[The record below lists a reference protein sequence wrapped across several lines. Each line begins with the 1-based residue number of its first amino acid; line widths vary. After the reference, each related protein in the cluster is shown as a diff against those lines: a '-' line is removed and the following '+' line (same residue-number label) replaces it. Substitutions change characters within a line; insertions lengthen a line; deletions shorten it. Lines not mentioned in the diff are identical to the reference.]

1 METRSRLTDLTKA
14 PAIYHR
20 AKDPSTSKWLNPKR
34 IEEGR
39 GLRTSDL
46 KPPFSIRPVID
57 GKQVWHPLTAQSF
70 TEAKAEAIAF
80 YTKLAAHER
89 GAAIQEIDDAN
100 RTSLHAAVE
109 DYLSHKEHEAGR
121 RPGSIKAYRTALNEF
136 AEKAGVR
143 YIDEV
148 TERVLGRYL
157 RFMREPVPE
166 KRTGYAPKTIAV
178 RMTII
183 FSLLKKHDIKARV
196 ELPSV
201 PKKLVQIFSA
211 TEIKKLFDAMDN
223 EEKFRYGFFLA
234 TACREQ
240 EVMYA
245 TWDDIDWDKKEYR
258 VTAKPEVG
266 FEPKS
271 HEERSVPLDDDM
283 LRELR
288 EHSKNPAH
296 PRWIFI
302 NGDNNPESHFLDKF
316 KRIALKAGVNC
327 GYCVT
332 SRSEGHYEK
341 KNVEVTCKTRPVC
354 EKMYLHRFRKTKAT
368 LWHEAGVPVRTIQHW
383 LGHSSLEITQL
394 YLGVTDSS
402 KLRDQINAARRK
414 AYGD

>member
-1 METRSRLTDLTKA
+1 M
-14 PAIYHR
+14 
-20 AKDPSTSKWLNPKR
+20 
-34 IEEGR
+34 
-39 GLRTSDL
+39 
-46 KPPFSIRPVID
+46 RPVIN
-57 GKQVWHPLTAQSF
+57 GRQSWHRLVAQTF
-70 TEAKAEAIAF
+70 AEAKAEAHKFHI
-80 YTKLAAHER
+80 KLQAHEE
-89 GAAIQEIDDAN
+89 GAAIPEIDDAN
-100 RTSLHAAVE
+100 RTTLRSAVE

-136 AEKAGVR
+136 ADKAGVR

-148 TERVLGRYL
+148 TESVLRRYL
-157 RFMREPVPE
+157 RFMREPV
-166 KRTGYAPKTIAV
+166 KDQRNGYAPKTISV

-196 ELPSV
+196 DLPSV
-201 PKKLVQIFSA
+201 PKKLVQKFSPA
-211 TEIKKLFDAMDN
+211 EIKKLFAAMDD
-223 EEKFRYGFFLA
+223 EEKFRYGFFLD

-245 TWDDIDWDKKEYR
+245 SWDDIDWDKKEYM
-258 VTAKPEVG
+258 VTAKPDVG

-271 HEERSVPLDDDM
+271 HEERRVPLSDDM
-283 LRELR
+283 IRQLK
-288 EHSKNPAH
+288 EHAKNPAH

-327 GYCVT
+327 GNCVT
-332 SRSEGHYEK
+332 SRSEGRYEK
-341 KNVEVTCKTRPVC
+341 KNVEVSCKTRPVC
-354 EKMYLHRFRKTKAT
+354 EKMYLHRFRKTRAT
-368 LWHEAGVPVRTIQHW
+368 VWHECGIPVRTIQAW

-402 KLRDQINAARRK
+402 ELRDQINRAQRK